1 MSGVFAPSACECD
14 HKVSRIPVS
23 TYLLFVTNDQ
33 CRAPGSLLLSMS
45 PLSPDLG
52 RAPQSVLFSSA
63 AVNSNCQVQRFLPLL
78 APLALNVFV
87 GTL

>member
-1 MSGVFAPSACECD
+1 MSGMFTPSACERD

-33 CRAPGSLLLSMS
+33 CPGTWPLLSMS

-52 RAPQSVLFSSA
+52 VTICGGCKL
-63 AVNSNCQVQRFLPLL
+63 
-78 APLALNVFV
+78 
-87 GTL
+87 

>member
-1 MSGVFAPSACECD
+1 MTNVGHLALCS
-14 HKVSRIPVS
+14 
-23 TYLLFVTNDQ
+23 LF
-33 CRAPGSLLLSMS
+33 SMS

-52 RAPQSVLFSSA
+52 WAPQSVLFSSAA

>member
-33 CRAPGSLLLSMS
+33 CRAPGSLLF
-45 PLSPDLG
+45 
-52 RAPQSVLFSSA
+52 SVLQVSTFS
-63 AVNSNCQVQRFLPLL
+63 
-78 APLALNVFV
+78 
-87 GTL
+87 